1 MHESQSCIQSNRSIY
16 YHHTLQEIVAEN
28 DGLGAQG
35 IPLVLVPVV
44 HALGVGCT
52 HDDQL
57 VNEAAAVG
65 VGYQPGDDPAPIM
78 CN

>member
-1 MHESQSCIQSNRSIY
+1 MYTKHVIPPHNATHY
-16 YHHTLQEIVAEN
+16 
-28 DGLGAQG
+28 GLEQQHGCPQG

-57 VNEAAAVG
+57 VNEAAMG
-65 VGYQPGDDPAPIM
+65 MCYQPGDDPAPIM
-78 CN
+78 CY

>member
-1 MHESQSCIQSNRSIY
+1 MYAKQQKHVIPPHIATLIAQNNAMGSQS
-16 YHHTLQEIVAEN
+16 
-28 DGLGAQG
+28 

-57 VNEAAAVG
+57 VNEAAVG

-78 CN
+78 CY